1 MIKITLCLLFSIFM
15 TASSGCDTRNSPIK
29 EPIQSPATIQS
40 IQECMLTGADQ
51 IEKYLPLLKGK
62 KVGLAVNQTS
72 EINGTHLVD
81 TLLQLGVKIERIF
94 APEHGFRGDHSAG
107 ATVSDMIDAKTG
119 IPVVSLYGKNKKP
132 KTEDI
137 QDLDVILFDI
147 QDVGV
152 RFYTYISTMHYLM
165 ERAAELNKLM
175 LVLDRPNPNGF
186 YIDGP
191 MLESDQKSFIGM
203 HAIPLVH
210 GLTVAELALMINGE
224 KWLEGGK
231 SCRLEIIPCKN
242 YTHDSL
248 YQLPIRPSPNL
259 PNMYSV
265 YLYPTLGL
273 FEGTNVSLGRG
284 TEFPFQLLGKPGY
297 NGSFVFTPK
306 SIPGVAE
313 DPKFKNQ
320 ECRGELLRSEVAEI
334 IKHPG
339 IRTSWL
345 LEHYRQN
352 NEKAHGDFFLSSF
365 NKLAGTSQLAEQI
378 RMAQTPEQISQ
389 SWEAGLN
396 AYRPLRKK
404 YLLYPDFTNSQKI
417 LDIKE

>member
-1 MIKITLCLLFSIFM
+1 MLSFLLSN
-15 TASSGCDTRNSPIK
+15 SSGCETRHSTKKQTQASQSLPEETHDPI
-29 EPIQSPATIQS
+29 
-40 IQECMLTGADQ
+40 LTGADQ

-107 ATVSDMIDAKTG
+107 AVVSNSTDEKTG

-132 KTEDI
+132 SIEAI

-165 ERAAELNKLM
+165 ERAAELNKMM

-191 MLESDQKSFIGM
+191 MLEAGQKSFIGM
-203 HAIPLVH
+203 HTIPLVH
-210 GLTVAELALMINGE
+210 GLTVAELARMINGE

-231 SCRLEIIPCKN
+231 SCSLEIIPCKN

-248 YQLPIRPSPNL
+248 YELPVRPSPNL

-273 FEGTNVSLGRG
+273 FEGTNVSIGRG
-284 TEFPFQLLGKPGY
+284 TDYPFQLLGKPGY
-297 NGSFVFTPK
+297 VGNLVFTPK

-320 ECRGELLRSEVAEI
+320 ECHGELLQSEVAEI
-334 IKHPG
+334 LKKPG
-339 IRTSWL
+339 IRVSWL
-345 LEHYRQN
+345 LEHFPKN
-352 NEKAHGDFFLSSF
+352 NEQAHGEFFLSSF
-365 NKLAGTSQLAEQI
+365 NKLAGTTSLAEQI
-378 RMAQTPEQISQ
+378 KSAKTPEEIIQ
-389 SWEAGLN
+389 SWQSGLN
-396 AYRPLRKK
+396 AYQPMRKK
-404 YLLYPDFTNSQKI
+404 YLLYPDFTNSQKF
-417 LDIKE
+417 LEIKY